1 MYPFAAH
8 TEARPI
14 PVFPLVGSIIT
25 LSLCNFPLFSAS
37 SIIDKAIL
45 SFTEPVGL
53 KNSTLAYRL
62 TLRLNFFS
70 ILFNLNKGVL
80 PINSLAFW

>member
-1 MYPFAAH
+1 MAAQ

-14 PVFPLVGSIIT
+14 PVLPLVGSIIA
-25 LSLCNFPLFSAS
+25 LSLCNLPCFSAV

-53 KNSTLAYRL
+53 KNSTFARRV

-70 ILFNLNKGVL
+70 ILFNLNNGVL